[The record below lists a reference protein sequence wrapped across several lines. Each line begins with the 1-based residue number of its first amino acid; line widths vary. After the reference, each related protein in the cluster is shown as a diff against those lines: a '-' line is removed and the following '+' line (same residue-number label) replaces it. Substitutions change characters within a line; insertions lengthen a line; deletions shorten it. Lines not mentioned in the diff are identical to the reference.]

1 MIVIVILRSSKKLL
15 NMSESE
21 DEVSD
26 NNDINDKN
34 N

>member
-1 MIVIVILRSSKKLL
+1 VIVIVILRSSKKLL